1 MHPRR
6 DDPTRP
12 AVAALLRG
20 HLAELAGLSPPE
32 SMHALDVGGLCAPSI
47 TFWSVGASEDP
58 ESEVIGCGAL
68 LELDPTHGEIKS
80 MRTARA
86 HLRRGVAS
94 MVLRCIIDEARA
106 RGYTRLSLE
115 TGSQQAFAPARA
127 LYARFGFT
135 LCPPFGAYTDD
146 PNSVFMSREL

>member
-32 SMHALDVGGLCAPSI
+32 SMHALDVSALCAPGI
-47 TFWSVGASEDP
+47 TFWSLAASEDP

-80 MRTARA
+80 MRTAKA

-94 MVLRCIIDEARA
+94 TLLRCILDEARA
-106 RGYTRLSLE
+106 RGYSRLSLE
-115 TGSQQAFAPARA
+115 TGSQEAFAPART
-127 LYARFGFT
+127 LYTRFGFVP
-135 LCPPFGAYTDD
+135 CGPFGRYRED
-146 PNSVFMSREL
+146 PNSVFMSRVL